1 MGRPEGCVL
10 LPVASAAREAI
21 SRVLAAGGVGLRS
34 DAELE
39 GAELALV
46 DLTCPGGAEAL
57 ATLRRSS
64 RGGELPI
71 LALVNGATLAG
82 GSRVAS
88 GADALLD
95 VAQLEVELAWRMA
108 EARERRAAERSSAE
122 GQRNLAF
129 LLELT
134 ARYAETADVDALL
147 HDVTRRLA
155 EVLDIIRASLVV
167 VDGETGVVVAASDD
181 PALKDLRID
190 LSLYPEVREALRTGA
205 PVTVADAPSHPLLE
219 GVHPQ
224 LIAAGVHA
232 IACLPLVVQGAVT
245 GVLLVRGSGRRP
257 PFSPAEVEFLTT
269 VAHATAVALRNARL
283 VQTVRGQTELEKT
296 ARIAAERRAAALQR
310 YAAYFAHVS
319 DGIAVLDA
327 QGRVLSL
334 NPAGAALLDADA
346 EAAQGLSIH
355 ALTRGAAESA
365 LREML
370 GAVAAEGVRHPV
382 DLTMHTSAGR
392 PLTLSFSGAPLREGE
407 AKSILSF
414 RDVTAPRRIA
424 DELRRTKEFLE
435 KLIDSSVDA
444 IIAADL
450 HGRIILFNSGAE
462 ALTGY
467 GAAEALS
474 SLEARQLYPDG
485 MGRTIIDRLRSD
497 EFGGRGRLS
506 ATRVE
511 VLTRWGERVP
521 VNMTA
526 SILYEGDREV
536 ATVGILTDL
545 RDRVQLERKLSDAE
559 VRLEESKRNAALMA
573 LAGTTAH
580 ELNQPLTSVLGFA
593 ELLKRKLKTDD
604 DSYKRVDTIFR
615 EAERMKE
622 IVKKIG
628 KITRFETKIYV
639 GDAQILDLE
648 RSSDETEEGGEV
660 ARTTPAREERVAS
673 PLSKEETAAK
683 PAVSSEGAS
692 KEKPPV
698 QKKAK

>member
-1 MGRPEGCVL
+1 MERPAGLVL
-10 LPVASAAREAI
+10 LPAASAARHPIA
-21 SRVLAAGGVGLRS
+21 RALAGGGL
-34 DAELE
+34 ELLA
-39 GAELALV
+39 GAEVGEASAAIV
-46 DLTCPGGAEAL
+46 DLTAPGGAEAL
-57 ATLRRSS
+57 AALRQGP
-64 RGGELPI
+64 RGADLPVV
-71 LALVNGATLAG
+71 ALVRAAQLTRAG
-82 GSRVAS
+82 TSVE
-88 GADALLD
+88 GADALVD
-95 VAQLEVELAWRMA
+95 VDRVEVELAWRVA
-108 EARERRAAERSSAE
+108 SAQNRRATARSDAER
-122 GQRNLAF
+122 QRNLAF
-129 LLELT
+129 LLDLT

-155 EVLDIIRASLVV
+155 EALDIVRASLVV
-167 VDGETGVVVAASDD
+167 VDGDTGVVVAASDD
-181 PALKDLRID
+181 PGMKDLRID

-219 GVHPQ
+219 GVHPRVS
-224 LIAAGVHA
+224 AAGVRA
-232 IACLPLVVQGAVT
+232 IAALPLVAQGVVT
-245 GVLLVRGSGRRP
+245 GVFLVRGSDRRP
-257 PFSPAEVEFLTT
+257 AFTADEVEFLAT
-269 VAHATAVALRNARL
+269 VAHATAIALRNARL
-283 VQTVRGQTELEKT
+283 VQSVRGQTELEKV
-296 ARIAAERRAAALQR
+296 ARIAAEQRAAALQR

-319 DGIAVLDA
+319 DGIAVLDG

-334 NPAGAALLDADA
+334 NPAGAALLDVDAD
-346 EAAQGLSIH
+346 AAQGAALH
-355 ALTRGAAESA
+355 TLTRGAGEPA
-365 LREML
+365 LREL
-370 GAVAAEGVRHPV
+370 LDAVAAGHPLAPV
-382 DLTMHTSAGR
+382 DLTLHTRAGR
-392 PLTLSFSGAPLREGE
+392 PLTLSFSGAPLQEGE

-424 DELRRTKEFLE
+424 EELRHTKEFLE

-444 IIAADL
+444 IIAADI

-467 GAAEALS
+467 SAAEALA
-474 SLEARQLYPDG
+474 SLEVRRLYPEG
-485 MGRTIIDRLRSD
+485 MARMLMERLRSD
-497 EFGGRGRLS
+497 EFGGRGRLAAS
-506 ATRVE
+506 RVE
-511 VLTRWGERVP
+511 VVTRAGERVP

-526 SILYEGDREV
+526 SILYEGGREV

-628 KITRFETKIYV
+628 KITRFETKPYL

-648 RSSDETEEGGEV
+648 KSSDEHEETSAITRGTEEG
-660 ARTTPAREERVAS
+660 A
-673 PLSKEETAAK
+673 L
-683 PAVSSEGAS
+683 
-692 KEKPPV
+692 
-698 QKKAK
+698 

>member
-1 MGRPEGCVL
+1 MDALAGVVL
-10 LPVASAAREAI
+10 LPDESPARDRIARALAGSGLELRPGSSLAGAAVA
-21 SRVLAAGGVGLRS
+21 V
-34 DAELE
+34 
-39 GAELALV
+39 V
-46 DLTCPGGAEAL
+46 DLTGAGGAGVL
-57 ATLRRSS
+57 DRLRRGS
-64 RGGELPI
+64 RGDALPVVV
-71 LALVNGATLAG
+71 LVQPGSLGRGA
-82 GSRVAS
+82 VA

-95 VAQLEVELAWRMA
+95 LDRVEAELAGRVV
-108 EARERRAAERSSAE
+108 EARARRAAERSSAE

-147 HDVTRRLA
+147 HDVTRQLA
-155 EVLDIIRASLVV
+155 EALDIVRASLIV
-167 VDGETGVVVAASDD
+167 VDGATGVVVAASDD

-190 LSLYPEVREALRTGA
+190 LSLYPEIRETLRTGA
-205 PVTVADAPSHPLLE
+205 PVTVADAPNHPLLE

-224 LIAAGVHA
+224 VSAAGVHA
-232 IACLPLVVQGAVT
+232 IAALPLVVQGAVT
-245 GVLLVRGSGRRP
+245 GVFLVRGSGKRP
-257 PFSPAEVEFLTT
+257 PFSPGEVEFLAT
-269 VAHATAVALRNARL
+269 VAHATAVALRNAKL
-283 VQTVRGQTELEKT
+283 VQTVRGQTEVEKT
-296 ARIAAERRAAALQR
+296 ARIAAERRADALQR

-319 DGIAVLDA
+319 DGIAVLDG
-327 QGRVLSL
+327 QSRVLSL
-334 NPAGAALLDADA
+334 NPAAATLLDADA
-346 EAAQGLSIH
+346 EAAQGASIH
-355 ALTRGAAESA
+355 LLTRGAGATG
-365 LREML
+365 LREL
-370 GAVAAEGVRHPV
+370 LDAIATGRPRHPV
-382 DLTMHTSAGR
+382 DLTVHTSAGR
-392 PLTLSFSGAPLREGE
+392 PVTLSFSGAGLLEGE

-444 IIAADL
+444 IIAADI

-467 GAAEALS
+467 TAAEAVS
-474 SLEARQLYPDG
+474 SLEVGRLYPDG
-485 MGRTIIDRLRSD
+485 MARKLIDRLRSD

-506 ATRVE
+506 ATRLE
-511 VLTRWGERVP
+511 VVTRSGEHVP

-526 SILYEGDREV
+526 SILYEGEREV

-593 ELLKRKLKTDD
+593 ELLKRKVPTDEE
-604 DSYKRVDTIFR
+604 YHKRVDTILR

-628 KITRFETKIYV
+628 KITRYETKTYV
-639 GDAQILDLE
+639 GEAQILDLE
-648 RSSDETEEGGEV
+648 RSSDEFENPATGEEKKD
-660 ARTTPAREERVAS
+660 AEEKTD
-673 PLSKEETAAK
+673 PTDEEKTDPTDEDDGKDPKK
-683 PAVSSEGAS
+683 PR
-692 KEKPPV
+692 
-698 QKKAK
+698 

>member
-1 MGRPEGCVL
+1 MEGLAGVVLFPEESLARVQVAKALELGGLQLRPAAALAEAAAVVVDVSAEGGRDVLRRLREGFRGETLPVVVL
-10 LPVASAAREAI
+10 LPPGPLGFQAS
-21 SRVLAAGGVGLRS
+21 V
-34 DAELE
+34 
-39 GAELALV
+39 
-46 DLTCPGGAEAL
+46 P
-57 ATLRRSS
+57 
-64 RGGELPI
+64 
-71 LALVNGATLAG
+71 
-82 GSRVAS
+82 
-88 GADALLD
+88 GADAQLAVERVETELLSR
-95 VAQLEVELAWRMA
+95 VT
-108 EARERRAAERSSAE
+108 EARVRRAAERRSAE
-122 GQRNLAF
+122 GQRHLAF

-147 HDVTRRLA
+147 HDVTRELA
-155 EVLDIIRASLVV
+155 EALDIVRASLIV
-167 VDGETGVVVAASDD
+167 VDGDSGVVVAASDD
-181 PALKDLRID
+181 PALKDLRIE
-190 LSLYPEVREALRTGA
+190 LSLYPEVREVLRTGA

-224 LIAAGVHA
+224 VSAAGVHA
-232 IACLPLVVQGAVT
+232 IAALPLVVGGVVT
-245 GVLLVRGSGRRP
+245 GVFLVRGSGRRP
-257 PFSPAEVEFLTT
+257 PFSAAEVEFLAT
-269 VAHATAVALRNARL
+269 VAHATAVAVRNAKL
-283 VQTVRGQTELEKT
+283 LQSQRGQTEREKA
-296 ARIAAERRAAALQR
+296 ARIVAERHAATLQR

-327 QGRVLSL
+327 EGRVLSL

-346 EAAQGLSIH
+346 TLAQGASIES
-355 ALTRGAAESA
+355 LTRGSA
-365 LREML
+365 DATLRGL
-370 GAVAAEGVRHPV
+370 LQAVAAGQPHPPV
-382 DLTMHTSAGR
+382 DLSVQSAAGR
-392 PLTLSFSGAPLREGE
+392 SVTLSFNGAALQEGE

-424 DELRRTKEFLE
+424 DELRHTKEFLE

-444 IIAADL
+444 IIAADV

-467 GAAEALS
+467 GAAEALG
-474 SLEARQLYPDG
+474 SLEVRALYPEG
-485 MGRTIIDRLRSD
+485 VAQMLIDRLRSD

-511 VLTRWGERVP
+511 VLTRAGERVP

-526 SILYEGDREV
+526 SILYEGEREV

-559 VRLEESKRNAALMA
+559 VRLEESKRNAVLMA

-628 KITRFETKIYV
+628 KITRFELKSYV

-648 RSSDETEEGGEV
+648 RTSDETEEGASESGAAQGE
-660 ARTTPAREERVAS
+660 
-673 PLSKEETAAK
+673 KK
-683 PAVSSEGAS
+683 P
-692 KEKPPV
+692 KPP
-698 QKKAK
+698 

>member
-1 MGRPEGCVL
+1 MDAPAGVILMPDLSVARDRVARTLAGAGLELRPGSSL
-10 LPVASAAREAI
+10 TGVAA
-21 SRVLAAGGVGLRS
+21 VV
-34 DAELE
+34 
-39 GAELALV
+39 V
-46 DLTCPGGAEAL
+46 DLTAEGGPEL
-57 ATLRRSS
+57 LTRLRAGV
-64 RGGELPI
+64 RGSELPVVV
-71 LALVNGATLAG
+71 LLRPGSLGAGET
-82 GSRVAS
+82 VA
-88 GADALLD
+88 GADALID
-95 VAQLEVELAWRMA
+95 VDRVETELTWRVA
-108 EARERRAAERSSAE
+108 EARARRAAEQSSAE

-129 LLELT
+129 LLDLT

-155 EVLDIIRASLVV
+155 EALDIVRASLIV
-167 VDGETGVVVAASDD
+167 VDGDTGVVVAASDD
-181 PALKDLRID
+181 PALKDLRIE
-190 LSLYPEVREALRTGA
+190 LSLYPEIREALRTGA

-224 LIAAGVHA
+224 VSAAGVHA
-232 IACLPLVVQGAVT
+232 IAALPLVVQGVVT
-245 GVLLVRGSGRRP
+245 GVFLVRGSGRRP
-257 PFSPAEVEFLTT
+257 PFSAGEVEFLAT
-269 VAHATAVALRNARL
+269 VAHATAVALRNAKL
-283 VQTVRGQTELEKT
+283 VQTVRGQTEVEKT
-296 ARIAAERRAAALQR
+296 ARIAAERQAAALQR

-334 NPAGAALLDADA
+334 NPAGAALLDGAA
-346 EAAQGLSIH
+346 ETAQGASIH
-355 ALTRGAAESA
+355 QLTRGAGEAA
-365 LREML
+365 LREL
-370 GAVAAEGVRHPV
+370 LETVAAGRPHHPL
-382 DLTMHTSAGR
+382 DLTVHTSAGR
-392 PLTLSFSGAPLREGE
+392 PLTLSFSGAPLQEGE

-424 DELRRTKEFLE
+424 DELRHTKEFLE

-444 IIAADL
+444 IIAADI

-467 GAAEALS
+467 PASEALS
-474 SLEARQLYPDG
+474 SLEARVLYPEG
-485 MGRTIIDRLRSD
+485 TARTLMDRLRAD

-511 VLTRWGERVP
+511 VITRAGERVP

-526 SILYEGDREV
+526 SILYEGEREV

-580 ELNQPLTSVLGFA
+580 ELNQPLTSVLGYA

-628 KITRFETKIYV
+628 KITRFETKAYV
-639 GDAQILDLE
+639 GEAQILDLE
-648 RSSDETEEGGEV
+648 RSSDEAEDPSS
-660 ARTTPAREERVAS
+660 PAGDS
-673 PLSKEETAAK
+673 NK
-683 PAVSSEGAS
+683 GAS
-692 KEKPPV
+692 AKDETEAGEDKEPGDKDK
-698 QKKAK
+698 KKAR

>member
-1 MGRPEGCVL
+1 MVLPAGCVL
-10 LPVASAAREAI
+10 LPNASAAREAV
-21 SRVLAAGGVGLRS
+21 SRVLAARGMALHSPAGL
-34 DAELE
+34 ET
-39 GAELALV
+39 AELALV
-46 DLTCPGGAEAL
+46 DLTCLGGAEAL
-57 ATLRRSS
+57 AAIRRSP
-64 RGGELPI
+64 RGGELPV
-71 LALVNGATLAG
+71 LALVQGATLAA
-82 GSRVAS
+82 GSQAAS
-88 GADALLD
+88 AADALLD
-95 VAQLEVELAWRMA
+95 VAQLEVELLGRMA

-167 VDGETGVVVAASDD
+167 VDGDTGVVVAASDD

-190 LSLYPEVREALRTGA
+190 LSLYPEVREALRTGG

-257 PFSPAEVEFLTT
+257 PFSPTEVEFLTT

-283 VQTVRGQTELEKT
+283 VQTVRGQTEVEKT
-296 ARIAAERRAAALQR
+296 ARIAAERQAAALQR

-334 NPAGAALLDADA
+334 NPAGAALLDTDA
-346 EAAQGLSIH
+346 EAVQGASIH
-355 ALTRGAAESA
+355 ALTRGAGEAG

-370 GAVAAEGVRHPV
+370 AAVAADGVRHPV
-382 DLTMHTSAGR
+382 DLTVHTSAGR
-392 PLTLSFSGAPLREGE
+392 PLTLSFSGAPLQEGE

-424 DELRRTKEFLE
+424 DELRHTKEFLE
-435 KLIDSSVDA
+435 KLIDSSGDA
-444 IIAADL
+444 IIAADI

-467 GAAEALS
+467 SAAEALS
-474 SLEARQLYPDG
+474 ALEARRLYPDG
-485 MGRTIIDRLRSD
+485 TGRTLLDRLRSD

-511 VLTRWGERVP
+511 VLTRSGERVP
-521 VNMTA
+521 VSMTA
-526 SILYEGDREV
+526 SILYEGEREV

-628 KITRFETKIYV
+628 KITRFETKTYV

-648 RSSDETEEGGEV
+648 RSSDETEESPGEGKKTSGEKLV
-660 ARTTPAREERVAS
+660 DAPEEES
-673 PLSKEETAAK
+673 PRSAEPT
-683 PAVSSEGAS
+683 
-692 KEKPPV
+692 
-698 QKKAK
+698 KKAT